1 MKLLAICGSPRPK
14 GNTNYLVDQ
23 ALAEAAK
30 LGAKTE
36 KIMVSRYNINPCLA
50 HDKCASYDSCL
61 QKDDAIW
68 ILDKLLKA
76 DGVIIAS
83 PVYYYNV
90 TAQMKTFIDRN
101 DFLFKHGQ
109 KSQAKAVGIITL
121 AGGDGGIADT
131 INTLK
136 RFINETFAVRGD
148 KLFVVWGLAR
158 HPGEAES
165 NLPLVKAA
173 QKLGRQMLESPKQ
186 EI

>member
-1 MKLLAICGSPRPK
+1 MQLLAICGSPRPN

-23 ALAEAAK
+23 ALTEAAK
-30 LGAKTE
+30 LGAQTE
-36 KIMVSRYNINPCLA
+36 KIVVSQYNINPCLG
-50 HDKCASYDSCL
+50 HDKCATYDSCL

-68 ILDKLLKA
+68 IIDKLLKA

-90 TAQMKTFIDRN
+90 SAQLKTFIDRN

-109 KSQAKAVGIITL
+109 KSQARAVGIITL

-136 RFINETFAVRGD
+136 RFINESFAVRED
-148 KLFVVWGLAR
+148 KLFVLWGYAR

-165 NLPLVKAA
+165 NPLLVKEV
-173 QKLGRQMLESPKQ
+173 QKLGRQMVESMK
-186 EI
+186 